1 MPRYKIAGTIRL
13 TSPLHVAAPGDRVI
27 DLHSLQISYGEADSD
42 HMNLTGTTI
51 CPLALSEEEILSE
64 GMETPKNPNERG
76 NVYFPIFP
84 ANDARGRLR
93 RLAAAEVFGLLE
105 SRGEKLTLET
115 YHGMTCG
122 AVTGQPNKE
131 VTFDLAVKAGKHS
144 FLGLFGGGPRM
155 VSSSLQVNTLWP
167 ITSTTIKG
175 GLVPLYYEDEKVLVG
190 PNRLTRAM
198 FYRRIDDALAFS
210 DGKMDLI
217 VKEYSTVVADWMKE
231 IDSGKAKDG
240 KKERS
245 KKQLHTFA
253 AIEYVVPGTRLYA
266 ELNVDT
272 ARAGLGALGLLI
284 HALSAFAN
292 KQGIGGW
299 IRIGFGRFESEFDLI
314 TSDNIRIP
322 LLTKSES
329 GYEPNVDAEQVAEAL
344 DAWAAASA
352 TISAAEL
359 EELYALPEKKK
370 AAA

>member
-1 MPRYKIAGTIRL
+1 MPQYKIAGTIRL

-27 DLHSLQISYGEADSD
+27 DLHSLHISYGEADSD

-64 GMETPKNPNERG
+64 GMETEPPKNPNERG

-93 RLAAAEVFGLLE
+93 RLAAAEVFDVLE
-105 SRGEKLTLET
+105 SRKEKLTLET

-131 VTFDLAVKAGKHS
+131 VTFDLAVKAGKHA

-155 VSSSLQVNTLWP
+155 VTSSLQVNTLWP

-175 GLVPLYYEDEKVLVG
+175 GLVPLYYEDEKVG

-210 DGKMDLI
+210 DGRADLV
-217 VKEYSTVVADWMKE
+217 VKEYSTAVTEWMRQ
-231 IDSGKAKDG
+231 IDSAKSADG
-240 KKERS
+240 RKERN

-253 AIEYVVPGTRLYA
+253 AIEYVVPGTRFYS

-272 ARAGLGALGLLI
+272 ERAGLGALGLLI
-284 HALSAFAN
+284 HALTAFAN

-314 TSDNIRIP
+314 TLDNTRIP

-329 GYEPNVDAEQVAEAL
+329 GGYEPNADAEPIAEAL

-352 TISAAEL
+352 TMNAAEL
-359 EELYALPEKKK
+359 EELYALPEKQK
-370 AAA
+370 AA